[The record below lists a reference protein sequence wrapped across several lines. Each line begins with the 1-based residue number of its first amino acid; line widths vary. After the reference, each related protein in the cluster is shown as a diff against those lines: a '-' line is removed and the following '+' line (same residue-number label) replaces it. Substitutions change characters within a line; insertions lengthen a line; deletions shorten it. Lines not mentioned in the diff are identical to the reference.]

1 MKNKILLLAVAV
13 AVVVLI
19 FSVKWEDKKEDVN
32 NISLGKCNFNI
43 EIADNNVSRQ
53 KGLSERD
60 SLCEDC
66 GMLFNFPAKDRLVFW
81 MKGMRFNI
89 DIIWISDNK
98 VVSIEKNVPYDFK
111 GTLPSPGLVNKVL
124 EINAGKSD
132 ECKIEKGSEL
142 N

>member
-1 MKNKILLLAVAV
+1 MKNKILLLIIAA
-13 AVVVLI
+13 ALIVLI
-19 FSVKWEDKKEDVN
+19 FSVKRDDEKEDVN
-32 NISLGKCNFNI
+32 NISLGKCDFDI
-43 EIADNNVSRQ
+43 EIADDNSSRQ

-60 SLCEDC
+60 SLCENC

-89 DIIWISDNK
+89 DIIWISDNN

-111 GTLPSPGLVNKVL
+111 GTLPSPGSVNKVL

-132 ECKIEKGSEL
+132 ECKIEKGSMIK
-142 N
+142 